1 MFYDGGYM
9 IGMHWFWW
17 LFWVVV
23 VAAILYAPWSSPG
36 RRGKPP
42 RETPHEVLR
51 RRLASGEVTP
61 QEYEQR
67 KALLDCDATSSAG

>member
-1 MFYDGGYM
+1 MFFHDGGYM

-17 LFWVVV
+17 LFWIAL
-23 VAAILYAPWSSPG
+23 VAAIFFTPWGAPV

-51 RRLASGEVTP
+51 RRLAGGEITT

-67 KALLDCDATSSAG
+67 KALLDRDTSSAG